1 MRCSYPAFLSSSLRE
16 HCPRSL
22 DSVQSPVPKIKLSE
36 EPGLTVGVGWGIK
49 INHVHPISCV
59 SLIFLHGGVPRM
71 EHSFLKSPAANIY
84 VMTHKQIYVFNRMF
98 HQMLFAL
105 VACSTL

>member
-1 MRCSYPAFLSSSLRE
+1 MRYSYLAFRSSSLRE

-49 INHVHPISCV
+49 INHVHPISCLPDL
-59 SLIFLHGGVPRM
+59 SAWLCPSYGTF
-71 EHSFLKSPAANIY
+71 
-84 VMTHKQIYVFNRMF
+84 VFEVTFGQHLR
-98 HQMLFAL
+98 HDTQTDLRI
-105 VACSTL
+105 